1 MLAPLTHWLLRYIYH
16 EARQLRLLWGTTL
29 YQNRLWKGVILLA
42 LVNKSF
48 NQWEKGWKKDIYG
61 AGGFSLAIG
70 WLDDACFLSSLSLLL
85 CYCDELII
93 IIIWSC
99 CLLLLLSLSIKLW
112 LVIIFVICVI
122 WITTMAI
129 TKNMTTRMGWGKG
142 GGGWGWWWWCW
153 WWWLWLWFWP
163 HGPSRYHSF
172 NRQLELHKI
181 TMEKEDFWAACKCGV
196 DMNRKALRKRFI

>member
-1 MLAPLTHWLLRYIYH
+1 MEKGHLWCW
-16 EARQLRLLWGTTL
+16 RLLLSYWM
-29 YQNRLWKGVILLA
+29 
-42 LVNKSF
+42 
-48 NQWEKGWKKDIYG
+48 
-61 AGGFSLAIG
+61 IG
-70 WLDDACFLSSLSLLL
+70 WCLFLIIIIIIALLL
-85 CYCDELII
+85 WWTYYY

-99 CLLLLLSLSIKLW
+99 CLLLLSLSIKLW

-153 WWWLWLWFWP
+153 SWWWWWWWWLWFWP